1 VQPAHTKIR
10 HLSFGKASYILLPP
24 FNGESPL
31 PRQHL
36 TLRDLL
42 AQQARRYEK
51 KVFLAAGDREYSYAL
66 VDDRTDRVATALSR
80 AGLRHGDR
88 VALLLSNSPEFVFFF
103 LGAPKVGLIPV
114 PVDPT
119 SFEDEIVFAVLHS
132 GATTVVTD
140 NRFAGLK
147 SRLPDVRLWVMV
159 DDESYSRPPFD
170 SLERGSVLGFWPDL
184 DPDDAAVISYT
195 RGTTGDPK
203 PVVLT
208 HRNLISNCHQTMH
221 PFRIDETDR
230 FLCALPLCS
239 VAAEVMLV
247 LLPWMAGGSCVLRD
261 AYSPDVLHEIEEA
274 RATVLAGTPAL
285 YEMIAGS
292 AAFTRSH
299 IPTLRLAVCH
309 SGPVGRKLLR
319 QFEERHDVL
328 IVEGYG
334 LVEGT
339 CLTCANPYTGVHKP
353 GSLGLPLPGQECRIF
368 DEKGNPLPAG
378 RAGEIVVRGPN
389 VMKEYYR
396 DPEATARSLRGG
408 WLHTGD
414 SGYADPDGYYYLQPS
429 RM

>member
-1 VQPAHTKIR
+1 M
-10 HLSFGKASYILLPP
+10 
-24 FNGESPL
+24 

-42 AQQARRYEK
+42 TQQARRFEK
-51 KVFLAAGDREYSYAL
+51 KTFLAAPNREYSYAM
-66 VDDRTDRVATALSR
+66 VDDRTDRVATALGR
-80 AGLRHGDR
+80 MGLRHGDR
-88 VALLLSNSPEFVFFF
+88 IALLLSNSPEFVFFF
-103 LGAPKVGLIPV
+103 LGAPKIGLVPV
-114 PVDPT
+114 PIDPT
-119 SFEDEIVFAVLHS
+119 SFADEIVFAVQHS
-132 GATTVVTD
+132 GATAVVTES
-140 NRFAGLK
+140 RFAELK
-147 SRLPDVRLWVMV
+147 CRLAEVRHWITV
-159 DDESYSRPPFD
+159 DDDNFSKPPFEN
-170 SLERGSVLGFWPDL
+170 LEHGSVLGFWPDL

-208 HRNLISNCHQTMH
+208 HQNLISNCHQTIQ

-230 FLCALPLCS
+230 FLCALPLSS
-239 VAAEVMLV
+239 VAAGVLLV
-247 LLPWMAGGSCVLRD
+247 LLPWMTGSTCVLRD
-261 AYSPDVLHEIEEA
+261 AYSPNVLHEIEES
-274 RATVLAGTPAL
+274 RVTVLAGTPAL

-292 AAFTRSH
+292 ATFARSH
-299 IPTLRLAVCH
+299 IPTLRLAICH

-368 DEKGNPLPAG
+368 DEQDNALPAG
-378 RAGEIVVRGPN
+378 HAGEIVVRGPN

-396 DPEATARSLRGG
+396 EPQATARTLRGG

-414 SGYADPDGYYYLQPS
+414 SGYADSDGYYYLQ
-429 RM
+429 RAKL